1 MFVYFSNR
9 SVVDEALD
17 EADAVVAIVDV
28 TPRAVDHLQTP
39 AVVDARVGRLAQARD
54 SYPRFQSQTRGETNR
69 GWKGPP
75 QSLLT
80 TLILLLSN
88 SKQFHSHLCCSS

>member
-39 AVVDARVGRLAQARD
+39 AVVDARVGQVA
-54 SYPRFQSQTRGETNR
+54 
-69 GWKGPP
+69 
-75 QSLLT
+75 
-80 TLILLLSN
+80 
-88 SKQFHSHLCCSS
+88 